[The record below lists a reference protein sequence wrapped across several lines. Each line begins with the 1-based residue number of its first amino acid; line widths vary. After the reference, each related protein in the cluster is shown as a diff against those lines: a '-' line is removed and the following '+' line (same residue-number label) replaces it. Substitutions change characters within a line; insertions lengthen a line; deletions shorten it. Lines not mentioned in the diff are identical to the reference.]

1 MFVETKESEPKEYIF
16 FKIIPM
22 KFYDFAFASA
32 IIILNER
39 RHPQSP
45 FFKTYFI
52 LGCLSMVSER
62 ICETKGLSIPSLCIP
77 ISFLL
82 SNILYIQK
90 YIEMV
95 NSYILLIGKQCES
108 IPLKPGQN

>member
-1 MFVETKESEPKEYIF
+1 
-16 FKIIPM
+16 M
-22 KFYDFAFASA
+22 KFYDFAFVSA
-32 IIILNER
+32 IIILIER
-39 RHPQSP
+39 RQPQSP
-45 FFKTYFI
+45 FFKTYFMY
-52 LGCLSMVSER
+52 GCLYLVSER

-90 YIEMV
+90 YLEMV

-108 IPLKPGQN
+108 IPLRPGQN

>member
-32 IIILNER
+32 IMILIER

-45 FFKTYFI
+45 FSKH
-52 LGCLSMVSER
+52 
-62 ICETKGLSIPSLCIP
+62 
-77 ISFLL
+77 
-82 SNILYIQK
+82 ILY
-90 YIEMV
+90 
-95 NSYILLIGKQCES
+95 
-108 IPLKPGQN
+108 